1 MVGCRLNQAEI
12 EQLALSLVEAGVE
25 VVSDPH
31 EADEIVINTC
41 CVTAKAS
48 ADSRK
53 MLRHHKALFPN
64 AHVIGTGCWV
74 SVSKDKPS
82 EQYHIL
88 DQAYDNTR
96 KDQILVDLLEK
107 TSTNK
112 FGIEQ
117 FRPDLGSRNR
127 TRGFV
132 KVQDGC
138 DNRCA
143 YCLTQVARGSSVSYD
158 SNKVVAYAQKL
169 HNLGV
174 KEIVLT
180 GVQLGSW
187 GKDLLPRQSLG
198 DLVQTILDQTEI
210 PRIRLSSIEPWDVN
224 PQLIS
229 LFENPRLCPH
239 LHIPL
244 QSGSDEILRSMNR
257 PVSTDRFSEM
267 LALIRGEKRDFAIT
281 TDIICGFPGETDEL
295 FQQSLEFI
303 RECQFSGGHVFP
315 FSALQGTMAFSMAE
329 QVQHSIRRERTAVVR
344 HILDESERNFIRRR
358 LGTSAQ
364 VLLEGKARHQE
375 VWIWQGWSEDFLRVF
390 VSSKDDL
397 HNQILDVKLDEL
409 TSAGNIIAYVLSQNN
424 KDGGPKKLNQNSL
437 LITGENVTLK
447 GS

>member
-1 MVGCRLNQAEI
+1 MKVFLNMVGCRLNQAEI
-12 EQLALSLVEAGVE
+12 EQLAQSLVEAGVE
-25 VVSDPH
+25 VVSDPA

-53 MLRHHKALFPN
+53 MLRHHKVLYPN

-74 SVSKDKPS
+74 SVSQGKAVD
-82 EQYHIL
+82 QQQML

-107 TSTNK
+107 NTPNALG
-112 FGIEQ
+112 FEQ
-117 FRPDLGSRNR
+117 ARPNLGSRNR

-138 DNRCA
+138 NNRCA
-143 YCLTQVARGSSVSYD
+143 YCLTQVARGSSVSNE
-158 SNKVVAYAQKL
+158 SSTVVAYVRKL

-187 GKDLLPRQSLG
+187 GKDLLPKQTLG
-198 DLVQTILDQTEI
+198 DLVQVILDQTDI

-244 QSGSDEILRSMNR
+244 QSGSDEILRKMNR
-257 PVSTDRFSEM
+257 PVSAVRFREM
-267 LALIRGEKRDFAIT
+267 LALIREEKKDFAIT
-281 TDIICGFPGETDEL
+281 TDVICGFPGETEEL
-295 FQQSLEFI
+295 FRQSLEFI
-303 RECQFSGGHVFP
+303 EECQFSGGHVFT
-315 FSALQGTMAFSMAE
+315 FSALEGTAAFSMPE
-329 QVQHSIRRERTAVVR
+329 QVQHSIRRERTAIVR
-344 HILDESERNFIRRR
+344 QVLDEAEREFISRR
-358 LGTSAQ
+358 LGMSAQ
-364 VLLEGKARHQE
+364 VLFEGKTKYQE
-375 VWIWQGWSEDFLRVF
+375 EWVWQGWSEDFLKVNA
-390 VSSKDDL
+390 SSKEDL
-397 HNQILDVKLDEL
+397 HNQILSVQLEEL
-409 TSAGNIIAYVLSQNN
+409 TSTGNIFAHVTNKRDENGSQI
-424 KDGGPKKLNQNSL
+424 KLNHISL
-437 LITGENVTLK
+437 DD
-447 GS
+447 